1 MNSLELGKK
10 IKEARIARKM
20 TQSEVVGDFI
30 TRNMLS
36 QIESGTAT
44 PSINTL
50 KYLSRVLDVPLF
62 VLMSDHTEQ
71 TEQKEEAILVL
82 NRAKSLL
89 TKGAYEKVL
98 QMEKDYP
105 DQLFDEFSAIFS
117 HACLG
122 LARQFLQTDNYQEAA
137 RFSQKAIE
145 YADKG
150 IYANATIKSEGIII
164 LNKAA
169 EKMISEIS

>member
-62 VLMSDHTEQ
+62 VLMSDQAEQ

-89 TKGAYEKVL
+89 TKGAYDKVL

-105 DQLFDEFSAIFS
+105 DELSDEFSAIFS

-122 LARQFLQTDNYQEAA
+122 LARQFLQTADYQEAA
-137 RFSQKAIE
+137 RFSQKAME

-150 IYANATIKSEGIII
+150 IYANATIKSECIII

-169 EKMISEIS
+169 EKLFSEIS